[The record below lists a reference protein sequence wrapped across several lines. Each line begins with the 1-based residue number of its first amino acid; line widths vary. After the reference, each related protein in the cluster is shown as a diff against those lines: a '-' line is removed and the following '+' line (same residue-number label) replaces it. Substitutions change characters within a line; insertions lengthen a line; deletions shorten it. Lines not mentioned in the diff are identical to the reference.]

1 MDRGIV
7 YPGSIPLDTD
17 LLDVNRNAMVAIG
30 ALAQATLGT
39 APAVD
44 GLAVVPSAQGGL
56 AVDVSPGSLTTFA
69 PLDQSAY
76 GSLPADLNDAVVKMG
91 INLELTTLA
100 LSAPTTNGYAVTFLI
115 QAAFQEAD
123 VSATVLPYYNAANPA
138 QPFLGPNNS
147 GTAQPTLRAQRVA
160 LAAKGGIAASS
171 GSNVPPAPDPGWV
184 GLATVTVANGQTTV
198 ASGNISPWPYSRFVT
213 TTLPDLRPGYASS
226 QIFLSSGEFIV
237 PPGVTRVKATVIG
250 GGGAG
255 GTHSVFPSGGGGAG
269 GWAIGWIGGLV
280 PGSAIWVTV
289 GAGGGAQPTPQNGQP
304 GGASAFGPYIGASG
318 GQGGGGG
325 TVLVPPPG
333 GAGGQ
338 GYGGQIIGNGSYGC
352 DGIPIACRGGDGGG
366 PGSGRGAT
374 NLAPG
379 IIGQSPGGGGGGGG
393 SSLPNGGGTGANGGN
408 GCNGIVIVEY

>member
-17 LLDVNRNAMVAIG
+17 LLITNRNAMVALG
-30 ALAQATLGT
+30 ALCSATLGT
-39 APAVD
+39 APAID
-44 GLAVVPSAQGGL
+44 GLAVSPSGQGGL
-56 AVDVSPGSLTTFA
+56 AVDIAPGSLTA
-69 PLDQSAY
+69 YVPLDQSAY
-76 GSLPADLNDAVVKMG
+76 GSLPADLNDAIVKMG
-91 INLELTTLA
+91 VNVGRTTLA
-100 LSAPTTNGYAVTFLI
+100 VSAPTTSGYAITFLI

-123 VSATVLPYYNAANPA
+123 TDAIVLPYYNAANPA
-138 QPFLGPNNS
+138 QPFLGPNN
-147 GTAQPTLRAQRVA
+147 TAAAQPTQRTQRVA
-160 LAAKGGIAASS
+160 LAAKGGVAGPA
-171 GSNVPPAPDPGWV
+171 GSNQTPSPDPGWL
-184 GLATVTVANGQTTV
+184 GLATVTVAYGQTSIG
-198 ASGNISPWPYSRFVT
+198 AGGIAQWPYSRFIPAK
-213 TTLPDLRPGYASS
+213 LPDLRPGYASV
-226 QIFLSSGEFIV
+226 QVFLTSGQFVV
-237 PPGVTRVKATVIG
+237 PATVSRVRATVIG

-269 GWAIGWIGGLV
+269 GWAVGWFGGLI
-280 PGSAIWVTV
+280 PGSSIAVTV
-289 GAGGGAQPTPQNGQP
+289 GGGGGAQPTPQNGQE
-304 GGASAFGPYIGASG
+304 GGSSAFGPYIAASG

-338 GYGGQIIGNGSYGC
+338 GYGGQVVGDGSYGG
-352 DGIPIACRGGDGGG
+352 DGIPIASRGGDGGG

-393 SSLPNGGGTGANGGN
+393 SSLPNGGGTGANGGS